1 MKFFCRSS
9 LQLITVAALILVGVQ
24 SAMAFRFISWADT
37 RSGISTLQSESKQAI
52 TLDPDFTIY
61 VGDVCKNRFTMSCFT
76 TWKKALTGGSTNN
89 MFDITFAVRGNH
101 DSGSSIWKSA
111 FDIARVASN
120 VGATNFSTLDT
131 DLTYSFDY
139 ENSHFVGVD
148 VLGDAT
154 KMTPAQIRWVDND
167 LTAAEKRNL
176 THAFLFWHG
185 PIYPLAAHCC
195 STNPAIISMLNK
207 HPIVSATFH
216 GHEHVVA
223 YTHIDSSRIANCTH
237 EFEEFVS
244 GTAGASLHT
253 ARSNRYDYWL
263 GKTQGFI
270 MVDVSGTDFTVFV
283 YSSGKTDPVKVLS
296 CSKPDI
302 RTKCISLP

>member
-9 LQLITVAALILVGVQ
+9 LQLIIVVALILVGVQ
-24 SAMAFRFISWADT
+24 SAVAFRFIAWADT
-37 RSGISTLQSESKQAI
+37 KSGVSTLQAESKQAV

-61 VGDVCKNRFTMSCFT
+61 AGDVCKNWFTMGCFT

-101 DSGSSIWKSA
+101 DSGSSTWKSA
-111 FDIARVASN
+111 FDIARVAGN
-120 VGATNFSTLDT
+120 VGAANFSTLDT

-154 KMTPAQIRWVDND
+154 EMTSAQISWVDND

-176 THAFLFWHG
+176 KHAFLFWHG

-244 GTAGASLHT
+244 GTAGAPLHT

-270 MVDVSGTDFTVFV
+270 MVDVSGNDFTVFV
-283 YSSGKTDPVKVLS
+283 YSLGKTDPVKVLS
-296 CSKPDI
+296 FSKPDI